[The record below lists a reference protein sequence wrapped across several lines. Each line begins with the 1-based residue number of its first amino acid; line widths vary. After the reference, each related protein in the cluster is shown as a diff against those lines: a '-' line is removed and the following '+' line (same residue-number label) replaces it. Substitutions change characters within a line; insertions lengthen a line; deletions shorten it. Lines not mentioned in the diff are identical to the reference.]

1 MKSFYKKLIAP
12 IVIVFAIT
20 IVGFITDHSNHLNS
34 KFSNPVIENEV
45 DSLLS
50 LMTLQEKIG
59 QMTQV
64 DIHAIK
70 NPKDITK
77 YSLGSILCGGDSEI
91 KDVSAA
97 GWANYYDALQTYAL
111 KSRLKIPIIFGTDAV
126 HGHNNVLG
134 AVIFPHNIGMGC
146 TRDPKLVEEEGQ
158 VTAEEITGTGMNWDF
173 APCVAV
179 ARNERWG
186 RTYESYG
193 ETPQLVSE
201 MGSAF
206 IKGLQG
212 AKFNS
217 HLSIIACA
225 KHYVGDG
232 GTENGKDQGNT
243 ECDEA
248 TLRKIHLPGY
258 TAAIKAGVKTIMVSY
273 SSWNGVKM
281 HENKYLLTD
290 VLKKEL
296 GFKGFLVSDWAA
308 IDQLGKDYKSDI
320 EKSINAGLDMIM
332 IPNGPGKN
340 NNYVEFINDLKDL
353 VNTGAVPLSR
363 IDDAVKRIL
372 RVKLEIGVFQHPY
385 TDKEY
390 TPTVGSKAHRE
401 IARQCVRESIVLLKN
416 SGNILPISKNIK
428 HIVVAGKSAD
438 NLGYQC
444 GGWTISWQ
452 GDSGNV
458 TTGGTTIYKAIKQ
471 AVSPE
476 TEVTVSKDGSNVK
489 SADVAIVCVGEKPY
503 AEGTGDRKNLALSKE
518 DNAVIENFKLKRI
531 PVVVILISGRPMII
545 NSALKKSN
553 AFIAAWLPGTE
564 GEGIA
569 DVLFGDYKP
578 TGKLSHSWPRSM
590 NQIPINVGDKNYNP
604 LFPYDFG
611 LTYQS
616 R

>member
-1 MKSFYKKLIAP
+1 MKSFYKKLITP
-12 IVIVFAIT
+12 FIILFVIT
-20 IVGFITDHSNHLNS
+20 ILGFIIDNSNHLNTELS
-34 KFSNPVIENEV
+34 DTVIENKV

-50 LMTLQEKIG
+50 LMSLQEKIG

-64 DIHAIK
+64 DILAIK
-70 NPKDITK
+70 NPEDIAK
-77 YSLGSILCGGDSEI
+77 YSLGSILCGGGSEI
-91 KDVSAA
+91 KDETAA
-97 GWANYYDALQTYAL
+97 GWANYYDTLQSYAL
-111 KSRLKIPIIFGTDAV
+111 KSQLKIPIIFGTDAV

-146 TRDPKLVEEEGQ
+146 TRDPKLVEEEGR

-173 APCVAV
+173 APCIAV

-193 ETPQLVSE
+193 ESPQLVSE
-201 MGSAF
+201 MGRAF
-206 IKGLQG
+206 IEGLQG
-212 AKFNS
+212 AKFKS

-225 KHYVGDG
+225 KHFVGDG
-232 GTENGKDQGNT
+232 GTANGKDQGNT

-258 TAAIKAGVKTIMVSY
+258 IAAIKAGVKTIMVSY

-281 HENKYLLTD
+281 HKNKYLLTD

-308 IDQLGKDYKSDI
+308 IDQLGKNYKSDI

-332 IPNGPGKN
+332 IPNGPGKR
-340 NNYVEFINDLKDL
+340 NNYAEFINDLKDL
-353 VNTGAVPLSR
+353 VNTGVVPMSR
-363 IDDAVKRIL
+363 INDAVKRIL
-372 RVKLEIGVFQHPY
+372 RVKLEIGVFQHPF

-390 TPTVGSKAHRE
+390 TSTVGSKAHRE
-401 IARQCVRESIVLLKN
+401 IARQCVRESLVLLKN
-416 SGNILPISKNIK
+416 SGNILPLSKNIK

-476 TEVTVSKDGSNVK
+476 TEVTLSIDGSDIK
-489 SADVAIVCVGEKPY
+489 SADVAIVCIGEKPY
-503 AEGTGDRKNLALSKE
+503 AETSGDRKSLSLSKE
-518 DNAVIENFKLKRI
+518 DEAVINSFKAKRI
-531 PVVVILISGRPMII
+531 PIVVILISGRPVII
-545 NSALKKSN
+545 NSFLNKSN
-553 AFIAAWLPGTE
+553 AFIAGWLPGTE

-569 DVLFGDYKP
+569 DILFGDYKP

-590 NQIPINVGDKNYNP
+590 KQIPINVGDKNYNP
-604 LFPYDFG
+604 LFPYGFG
-611 LTYQS
+611 LTYN
-616 R
+616 

>member
-258 TAAIKAGVKTIMVSY
+258 IAAIKAGVKTIMVSY

-390 TPTVGSKAHRE
+390 TPTVGSKTHRE

-590 NQIPINVGDKNYNP
+590 KQIPINSGDKNYNP
-604 LFPYDFG
+604 LFPYNFG
-611 LTYQS
+611 LTYKS
-616 R
+616 K